1 MHESYLTSASKKL
14 FEFEVDAPPGDLGL
28 VLGTCEE
35 GVAVVAT
42 LKRFS
47 PLMIKVKVGD
57 QLDALDGRDVSTI
70 IATTVKRL
78 LVSKEA
84 NQNRRLTFARPQK

>member
-47 PLMIKVKVGD
+47 PLMNKVKVGD

-78 LVSKEA
+78 LVSKES